1 MRTTSAPTSA
11 MSDARGSVLPPVPA
25 PVNPPPFAIEG
36 EPRRVPGRGRIASLA
51 VVGAAG
57 VALGVGLGAAAAA
70 TVSPATE
77 ARDARS
83 PTATSG
89 SFASASGAGGSDR
102 ADQVIAAV
110 LAAAPRCTPEIRMA
124 GAPSAERTEFVEEA
138 RRLALDASEVH
149 HLRSVRW
156 RVIER
161 GGRIF
166 GVLYG
171 ERCD

>member
-1 MRTTSAPTSA
+1 
-11 MSDARGSVLPPVPA
+11 MSDPRDSALPFVPVSVNA
-25 PVNPPPFAIEG
+25 PPFGIEG
-36 EPRRVPGRGRIASLA
+36 EPRRVPVRGRIASLA

-57 VALGVGLGAAAAA
+57 VALGAGLGAAAAA
-70 TVSPATE
+70 TVSPVTE

-83 PTATSG
+83 PIAMSG
-89 SFASASGAGGSDR
+89 TFGSASGSEGSDR

-124 GAPSAERTEFVEEA
+124 GAPSAERTEFLEDA
-138 RRLALDASEVH
+138 RRLALEASEVQG
-149 HLRSVRW
+149 LRSVSW

-161 GGRIF
+161 GGRVF